1 METPLPE
8 FFIIHP
14 LAHITGKSNYF
25 SSINDNKLGTACTRK
40 PRGVENDKELK
51 ETGAAQRD
59 NDEARKDW
67 GSHRN
72 CHAE

>member
-8 FFIIHP
+8 FFILCS
-14 LAHITGKSNYF
+14 LAHITREYNYF

-40 PRGVENDKELK
+40 PGGVEKDKELK
-51 ETGAAQRD
+51 KTGAAQRD

-67 GSHRN
+67 RSHRN